1 MKSNV
6 FLLEN
11 KNALN
16 PEFEFVERKG
26 AGHPDTLADGLAE
39 RLSFA
44 YSQYTKEKFGVI
56 LHHNFD
62 KTWLLWWASF
72 VEFWKWYLT
81 QPIRVLLTW
90 RASTKFWATDIDV
103 KSLLIEEAEKF
114 FLEKFPNLD
123 PKKDLSFLYLLSNQ
137 SSPWKVDEEALKEW
151 TRKYWFEPRWM
162 EDIKELNFL
171 WSNDTSLGC
180 GYFPYS
186 ILESLVL
193 QIENTLNSD
202 HFKVDKPRLWSDIKI
217 MWTRFNDE
225 IDITLCVPQ
234 IASHVLNLDEYK
246 LNLEI
251 IRNAIDWIFAS
262 FNVDWIIK
270 SFNFHINT
278 RDDYETC
285 ELYLTAIW
293 SSIES
298 WDEWLVWRGNRIN
311 GVISPMKPMSM
322 EWAAGK
328 NPVYH
333 IWKIYYIA
341 AQKLAEKI
349 YQLTWAYSE
358 VFLVSQ
364 SWRHL
369 LDPWKILVYSDFS
382 RENKD
387 AVYELIENEIKSIPE
402 ITDNFL
408 KWEML
413 Y

>member
-1 MKSNV
+1 M
-6 FLLEN
+6 
-11 KNALN
+11 
-16 PEFEFVERKG
+16 
-26 AGHPDTLADGLAE
+26 
-39 RLSFA
+39 
-44 YSQYTKEKFGVI
+44 
-56 LHHNFD
+56 
-62 KTWLLWWASF
+62 
-72 VEFWKWYLT
+72 
-81 QPIRVLLTW
+81 
-90 RASTKFWATDIDV
+90 
-103 KSLLIEEAEKF
+103 
-114 FLEKFPNLD
+114 
-123 PKKDLSFLYLLSNQ
+123 
-137 SSPWKVDEEALKEW
+137 
-151 TRKYWFEPRWM
+151 
-162 EDIKELNFL
+162 
-171 WSNDTSLGC
+171 
-180 GYFPYS
+180 
-186 ILESLVL
+186 
-193 QIENTLNSD
+193 
-202 HFKVDKPRLWSDIKI
+202 
-217 MWTRFNDE
+217 
-225 IDITLCVPQ
+225 
-234 IASHVLNLDEYK
+234 
-246 LNLEI
+246 
-251 IRNAIDWIFAS
+251 
-262 FNVDWIIK
+262 
-270 SFNFHINT
+270 
-278 RDDYETC
+278 
-285 ELYLTAIW
+285 YLTAIW